1 MSQRAPRPAP
11 SASSSRLPWAILGI
25 AVVGA
30 LGLIGYQLWVN
41 RPAATVAVVD
51 YPTGLTPD
59 GYPYKGNPQAAVV
72 IEEYSDFQCPV
83 CARYTREV
91 APRLDEKY
99 VKTGQV
105 YYIFRYFP
113 FLGPE
118 SFRAAE
124 AAACAAEQGKFWEYE
139 YVLFANQR
147 GENMG
152 WFSDDRLIGFA
163 PRAGLDPAA
172 LGDCLRSGKY
182 RDFIRQAAEAGRGR
196 GVRATPTLFINGEKI
211 EGLYDAVFYETY
223 IDTLLQKKQK

>member
-1 MSQRAPRPAP
+1 MSRRDPKTTRASPPRQ
-11 SASSSRLPWAILGI
+11 LPILLI
-25 AVVGA
+25 AVVV
-30 LGLIGYQLWVN
+30 LGVAALIGYQLWTN
-41 RPAATVAVVD
+41 RPAATVGTVD

-59 GYPYKGNPQAAVV
+59 GYPYKGNPEAKII

-99 VKTGQV
+99 VKAGRV

-139 YVLFANQR
+139 RMVFANQR
-147 GENMG
+147 GENLG

-163 PRAGLDPAA
+163 TRVGLDRGAFEN
-172 LGDCLRSGKY
+172 CLLSGKY
-182 RDFIRQAAEAGRGR
+182 RDFVRSAADAGRQR
-196 GVRATPTLFINGEKI
+196 GVRATPTIFINGEKI
-211 EGLYDAVFYETY
+211 EGLYDVTFYETY
-223 IDTLLQKKQK
+223 IDTLLRQGQ

>member
-1 MSQRAPRPAP
+1 MSKRSPKATRASPPPHLLA
-11 SASSSRLPWAILGI
+11 LLI
-25 AVVGA
+25 AVVV
-30 LGLIGYQLWVN
+30 LGVVALIGYQLWTS
-41 RPAATVAVVD
+41 RPAATVGAVD

-59 GYPYKGNPQAAVV
+59 GYPYKGNPEARII

-99 VKTGQV
+99 VKAGKV

-139 YVLFANQR
+139 HMVFANQR
-147 GENMG
+147 GENLG

-163 PRAGLDPAA
+163 IRMGLDR
-172 LGDCLRSGKY
+172 GTFENCLLSGKY
-182 RDFIRQAAEAGRGR
+182 RDFVRSAADAGRQR
-196 GVRATPTLFINGEKI
+196 GVRATPTIFINGEKI
-211 EGLYDAVFYETY
+211 EGLYDVTFYETY
-223 IDTLLQKKQK
+223 IDTLLQQGQ

>member
-1 MSQRAPRPAP
+1 MSKSARRSPSNPTAQRWPVV
-11 SASSSRLPWAILGI
+11 II
-25 AVVGA
+25 AVVVIGVIA
-30 LGLIGYQLWVN
+30 LIGYQLWAN
-41 RPAATVAVVD
+41 RPAEVPAAVD
-51 YPTGLTPD
+51 YPTGITPD
-59 GYPYKGNPQAAVV
+59 GYPYKGNPEAKVV

-99 VKTGQV
+99 VKAGKV

-139 YVLFANQR
+139 HMVFANQR
-147 GENMG
+147 GENLG

-163 PRAGLDPAA
+163 LRVGLDRGAFEN
-172 LGDCLRSGKY
+172 CLLSGKY
-182 RDFIRQAAEAGRGR
+182 RDFIQKAAQEGRQR
-196 GVRATPTLFINGEKI
+196 GVRATPTIFINGEKI
-211 EGLYDAVFYETY
+211 EGLYDVTFYETY
-223 IDTLLQKKQK
+223 IETLLGQGS

>member
-1 MSQRAPRPAP
+1 
-11 SASSSRLPWAILGI
+11 
-25 AVVGA
+25 
-30 LGLIGYQLWVN
+30 
-41 RPAATVAVVD
+41 
-51 YPTGLTPD
+51 

-124 AAACAAEQGKFWEYE
+124 AAA
-139 YVLFANQR
+139 
-147 GENMG
+147 
-152 WFSDDRLIGFA
+152 
-163 PRAGLDPAA
+163 
-172 LGDCLRSGKY
+172 
-182 RDFIRQAAEAGRGR
+182 
-196 GVRATPTLFINGEKI
+196 
-211 EGLYDAVFYETY
+211 
-223 IDTLLQKKQK
+223 

>member
-1 MSQRAPRPAP
+1 MSKRDPKAIRASP
-11 SASSSRLPWAILGI
+11 LPPLLALLIA
-25 AVVGA
+25 AVV
-30 LGLIGYQLWVN
+30 LGVAALIGYQLWTS
-41 RPAATVAVVD
+41 RPGATVAAVD

-59 GYPYKGNPQAAVV
+59 GYPYKGNSKAKII

-99 VKTGQV
+99 VKAGKV

-139 YVLFANQR
+139 HMVFANQR
-147 GENMG
+147 GENLG

-163 PRAGLDPAA
+163 TRVGLDRGAFER
-172 LGDCLRSGKY
+172 CLLSGKY
-182 RDFIRQAAEAGRGR
+182 RDFIRSAADAGRQR

-211 EGLYDAVFYETY
+211 EGLYDVTFYETY
-223 IDTLLQKKQK
+223 IDTLLRQGP

>member
-1 MSQRAPRPAP
+1 MTKRAPHATR
-11 SASSSRLPWAILGI
+11 ASSPQPLPLLIIVA
-25 AVVGA
+25 AVLVVA
-30 LGLIGYQLWVN
+30 ALIGYQLWAN
-41 RPAATVAVVD
+41 RPSRKVTAID

-59 GYPYKGNPQAAVV
+59 GYPYKGNPEAKVV

-83 CARYTREV
+83 CARYTHEV

-99 VKTGQV
+99 VKTGKV

-139 YVLFANQR
+139 QTIFANQR
-147 GENMG
+147 GENLG
-152 WFSDDRLIGFA
+152 WFSDERLIGFA
-163 PRAGLDPAA
+163 VRVGLDREAF
-172 LGDCLRSGKY
+172 GNCLRSGKY
-182 RDFIRQAAEAGRGR
+182 RDFIRGAAEAGRQR

-211 EGLYDAVFYETY
+211 EGLYDLAFYETY
-223 IDTLLQKKQK
+223 IDTLLQKSQ